1 MILLF
6 VRVMLKLAHV
16 WFFSQRVPAKVGNNL
31 NFVDLLRAIQ
41 DLVQH
46 CHF

>member
-1 MILLF
+1 MMYLLGF
-6 VRVMLKLAHV
+6 YRNWLM
-16 WFFSQRVPAKVGNNL
+16 FDFSQRAPVKVGNNL